1 MKHSHWSLIVQNL
14 QILKTG
20 NTGNIGDADIVGFDN
35 CEKVETFKKLE
46 SVNII
51 MANGKRFNKHLSIR
65 HFILSMAV
73 IILSIVY
80 MPANAASTDNTAPEN
95 IVDYAEQQLDKL
107 KREGVSASAIAEEM
121 ISPLEKK
128 TVQQAGVLQGDSGL
142 TGDYNEGYYALST
155 LNAGLP
161 PLSEPPNLSTPL
173 ATLEFFQSAVIKQQY
188 DLAAYALNMNLIDE
202 KQQSSQA
209 MDLGRVIN

>member
-20 NTGNIGDADIVGFDN
+20 NIGDADVVNFDN
-35 CEKVETFKKLE
+35 CEKFETFKKLE

-80 MPANAASTDNTAPEN
+80 LPANAASTDNTAPEN
-95 IVDYAEQQLDKL
+95 IVDYAEQHLDKL
-107 KREGVSASAIAEEM
+107 KREGVSASAIAEEI

-128 TVQQAGVLQGDSGL
+128 PCSKPGCYKAILV
-142 TGDYNEGYYALST
+142 
-155 LNAGLP
+155 
-161 PLSEPPNLSTPL
+161 
-173 ATLEFFQSAVIKQQY
+173 
-188 DLAAYALNMNLIDE
+188 
-202 KQQSSQA
+202 
-209 MDLGRVIN
+209 

>member
-35 CEKVETFKKLE
+35 YEKFETFKKLE

-73 IILSIVY
+73 IILSIIY
-80 MPANAASTDNTAPEN
+80 LPANAASTDNTAPEN
-95 IVDYAEQQLDKL
+95 IVDYAEQQIDKL

-128 TVQQAGVLQGDSGL
+128 NVQQAGVLQGDSGL
-142 TGDYNEGYYALST
+142 TGDYNEGYYALNT

-161 PLSEPPNLSTPL
+161 PLSEPPNL
-173 ATLEFFQSAVIKQQY
+173 
-188 DLAAYALNMNLIDE
+188 
-202 KQQSSQA
+202 
-209 MDLGRVIN
+209 